1 MNTPRSVPGPDSL
14 NYQTNATSLAEAEAL
29 TTQIDL
35 EEKTNK
41 HRRAEKFRDLFSR
54 GIQWLIRIVIFVM
67 VVTLLVVAWHHL
79 TPAHWHWLTTDQLA
93 DLRTF
98 IFSGAVISAVTTH
111 IQRYA

>member
-41 HRRAEKFRDLFSR
+41 HRRAEKFRDLF
-54 GIQWLIRIVIFVM
+54 
-67 VVTLLVVAWHHL
+67 TLAFLLNLHQPSTWGVEC
-79 TPAHWHWLTTDQLA
+79 AHD
-93 DLRTF
+93 
-98 IFSGAVISAVTTH
+98 S
-111 IQRYA
+111 

>member
-1 MNTPRSVPGPDSL
+1 MNNPRSVPGPDSL
-14 NYQTNATSLAEAEAL
+14 NYQTSRAEAEAL
-29 TTQIDL
+29 TAQIDL

-41 HRRAEKFRDLFSR
+41 HRRAEKFRDLFSSGLQR
-54 GIQWLIRIVIFVM
+54 LIGIVIFVM

-79 TPAHWHWLTTDQLA
+79 TPAHWHWLNGDQLA

-111 IQRYA
+111 IQRHT